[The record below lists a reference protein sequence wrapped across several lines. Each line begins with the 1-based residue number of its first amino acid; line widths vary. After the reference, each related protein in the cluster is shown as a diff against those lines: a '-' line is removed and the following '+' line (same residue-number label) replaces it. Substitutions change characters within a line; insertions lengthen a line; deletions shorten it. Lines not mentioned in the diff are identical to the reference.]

1 MGRADDERDARE
13 GKSKLHPKVFC
24 FRATVPVVLELEVE
38 STLDASDTLVAVMAA
53 FRPGVPDPLLGA
65 NVKVQ
70 SSFTVLPQIEVVI
83 ARTRGAEL
91 ITGIRALR
99 PTLVEVKE

>member
-13 GKSKLHPKVFC
+13 GKVHR
-24 FRATVPVVLELEVE
+24 FRASVPVVLELEVE
-38 STLDASDTLVAVMAA
+38 STMPAADTLVAVANA
-53 FRPGVPDPLLGA
+53 FRPGEPDPLLSA
-65 NVKVQ
+65 TVKLQ
-70 SSFTVLPQIEVVI
+70 SSFRVYPHVEAVI

>member
-1 MGRADDERDARE
+1 MGDE
-13 GKSKLHPKVFC
+13 GKLHR
-24 FRATVPVVLELEVE
+24 FRASVPVVLELEVE
-38 STLDASDTLVAVMAA
+38 STTTPADTLAIVAAA
-53 FRPGVPDPLLGA
+53 FARAAKTDPLLGA

-70 SSFTVLPQIEVVI
+70 SSFTVFPQTEIVI